1 MNRPQ
6 MPFDSRCEA
15 TFMDDTGWH
24 LRRCSRQGRYEEQGK
39 HWCKQHLPSIKAT
52 KAEERSRQWEAKFE
66 NRENLHRRAACF
78 PGLVAAL
85 KWIDTYLANQP
96 LDQQAKFLII
106 EKVKDALAK
115 AKGE

>member
-1 MNRPQ
+1 MTEHTPTPWQSNGPYLYGSGEVRYVRIGRA
-6 MPFDSRCEA
+6 MPEPDIIGRTICEIGLWLD
-15 TFMDDTGWH
+15 MP
-24 LRRCSRQGRYEEQGK
+24 EEQEANGTFIVLAANC
-39 HWCKQHLPSIKAT
+39 H
-52 KAEERSRQWEAKFE
+52 EE
-66 NRENLHRRAACF
+66 
-78 PGLVAAL
+78 LVAAL